1 MELTVLTVK
10 QLNTYVRSLLESDT
24 NLMMVNIVGE
34 ISNLRQYSSGHIY
47 FSLKEDNSIIK
58 AVLFS
63 NTLYNNRID
72 FNFNEGD
79 RVVVSGKVTIY
90 EKDGSYQ
97 IICNNIYKEGVGK
110 ETENFK
116 EIYNRLK
123 QKGLFLEE
131 NKKNIPEFPEKI
143 GIVTSADGAA
153 LHDINSVIS
162 RRYPFCELFVF
173 HTLVQ
178 GAEAPKLIIK
188 ALNEADG
195 LGLDLI
201 IIARGGGSKEDL
213 SAFNNEDLALSIF
226 NAKTPII
233 SAIGHEVDF
242 TICDFVADRRAETP
256 SAAAEMAVPN
266 ILDIENSL
274 AELKSKIRFGFFG
287 FIKNKEKTLDFYK
300 NLNVFKN
307 PETLYV
313 NLERKLNEE
322 EKNLKIS
329 YKNILNGFSNKI
341 SVNSANL
348 EALSPLKVLTR
359 GYSIVYKNNKIINEK
374 TELCEN
380 DRITVKRA
388 DENIIFNATKI
399 VREKIK

>member
-110 ETENFK
+110 EAENFK

-131 NKKNIPEFPEKI
+131 NKKNIP
-143 GIVTSADGAA
+143 
-153 LHDINSVIS
+153 
-162 RRYPFCELFVF
+162 
-173 HTLVQ
+173 
-178 GAEAPKLIIK
+178 
-188 ALNEADG
+188 
-195 LGLDLI
+195 
-201 IIARGGGSKEDL
+201 
-213 SAFNNEDLALSIF
+213 
-226 NAKTPII
+226 
-233 SAIGHEVDF
+233 
-242 TICDFVADRRAETP
+242 
-256 SAAAEMAVPN
+256 
-266 ILDIENSL
+266 
-274 AELKSKIRFGFFG
+274 
-287 FIKNKEKTLDFYK
+287 
-300 NLNVFKN
+300 
-307 PETLYV
+307 
-313 NLERKLNEE
+313 
-322 EKNLKIS
+322 
-329 YKNILNGFSNKI
+329 
-341 SVNSANL
+341 
-348 EALSPLKVLTR
+348 
-359 GYSIVYKNNKIINEK
+359 
-374 TELCEN
+374 
-380 DRITVKRA
+380 
-388 DENIIFNATKI
+388 
-399 VREKIK
+399 